1 MTFTVVSLSFCDHLV
16 FSFCRKE
23 KWFLHFHFFFFF
35 YSPWTFDFFENFDQI
50 PWHVGS
56 LDGQM
61 PHWLALQRASNPPI
75 HQRLFKNFPMHQNV
89 YSKCKYPGFA
99 ESRPAAQRPTARDGP
114 VARRPEG
121 PSARGPR
128 PATAPRPGGPE
139 ARWPSSDFP
148 VFLSSGKSTRIH
160 SSASG

>member
-1 MTFTVVSLSFCDHLV
+1 MFTVVSFSFCDHLV

-75 HQRLFKNFPMHQNV
+75 HQRLFKNFPMRQTV
-89 YSKCKYPGFA
+89 YSKCKYPTRHNQNGLKSQKAVILFIPESPHLTGIFKGSQMPQQNSEYRSNA
-99 ESRPAAQRPTARDGP
+99 ERIK
-114 VARRPEG
+114 
-121 PSARGPR
+121 
-128 PATAPRPGGPE
+128 
-139 ARWPSSDFP
+139 
-148 VFLSSGKSTRIH
+148 KSFCLRC
-160 SSASG
+160 